1 MDNDTRGSEDIQREL
16 RHALKALS
24 DIKYALDEH
33 AIVAVTDADGT
44 ISYVND
50 KFCEISGYAESELL
64 GKNHRILNSGYHS
77 KGFFKELWRTISQG
91 AVWSGEI
98 RNRRKDGTI
107 YWVGTTIVPFLD
119 ERKKPHQYI
128 AIRRDITQQK
138 ELERQLLEIAE
149 KERLRIGKE
158 LHDDLCQRLVAIG
171 LKCGITHGELER
183 ENHAHAELLEPAIRE
198 LQEAIA
204 LTRAI
209 AAGLS
214 PVTMEAEGLME
225 GLRHFTDTLSRRFQI
240 ACRFDCPQPVKVSN
254 ETTASNIFNIAR
266 ELMNNAAKHAEPKR
280 IHVGLYNSAG
290 GLRLEVTNDGKPF
303 YGKKTIG
310 EGMGLRFAQSRA
322 DAIGAALDFFPG
334 EPPDGGTRVVCNV
347 PLLEKESDIPLSM
360 QSNQAKI

>member
-1 MDNDTRGSEDIQREL
+1 MNNETKVNEDIQREL
-16 RHALKALS
+16 HHALKALS

-33 AIVAVTDADGT
+33 AIVAVTDANGT

-50 KFCEISGYAESELL
+50 KFCEISGYTESELL

-77 KGFFKELWRTISQG
+77 KGFFKELWKTISQG
-91 AVWSGEI
+91 SVWNGEI

-107 YWVGTTIVPFLD
+107 YWVVTTIVPFLD

-128 AIRRDITQQK
+128 AIRRDITRQK
-138 ELERQLLEIAE
+138 ELEKQLLDIAE

-171 LKCGITHGELER
+171 LKCGITHGALEK
-183 ENHAHAELLEPAIRE
+183 ENHAQAKLLEPAIRE

-204 LTRAI
+204 LTRTI

-214 PVTMEAEGLME
+214 PVNMEAEGLME
-225 GLRHFTDTLSRRFQI
+225 GLRHFTNTLSGRFQI
-240 ACRFDCPQPVKVSN
+240 PCRFDCPQPVKVSN

-266 ELMNNAAKHAEPKR
+266 ELMNNAAKHAQPKR
-280 IHVGLYNSAG
+280 ILVGLYNSEE

-303 YGKKTIG
+303 YGQKTIC

-334 EPPDGGTRVVCNV
+334 DPPDGGTRAICTVS
-347 PLLEKESDIPLSM
+347 LAEKGSGIRS
-360 QSNQAKI
+360 

>member
-1 MDNDTRGSEDIQREL
+1 MDNETSGSGDIQREL

-77 KGFFKELWRTISQG
+77 KSFFKELWKTISQG
-91 AVWSGEI
+91 SVWNGEI

-128 AIRRDITQQK
+128 AIRRDITQEK

-171 LKCGITHGELER
+171 LKCGMMHGELEK
-183 ENHAHAELLEPAIRE
+183 ENHAQAGLLEPAIRE

-204 LTRAI
+204 LTRGI

-225 GLRHFTDTLSRRFQI
+225 GLRHFTDTLSGRFQI
-240 ACRFDCPQPVKVSN
+240 PCQFDCPQPVKVSN

-280 IHVGLYNSAG
+280 IQVGLYNSEG

-303 YGKKTIG
+303 DGKKTIW

-322 DAIGAALDFFPG
+322 DAIGAALDFLPG
-334 EPPDGGTRVVCNV
+334 EPPDGGTRAVCTV
-347 PLLEKESDIPLSM
+347 PLLEKECGFPLSM
-360 QSNQAKI
+360 QIKQTKT

>member
-1 MDNDTRGSEDIQREL
+1 MNNETKVSEDIQREL
-16 RHALKALS
+16 HHALKALS

-33 AIVAVTDADGT
+33 AIVAVTDANGT

-50 KFCEISGYAESELL
+50 KFCEISGYTESDLL

-77 KGFFKELWRTISQG
+77 KGFFKELWKTISQG
-91 AVWSGEI
+91 SVWSGEI

-171 LKCGITHGELER
+171 LKCGMTHGALEK
-183 ENHAHAELLEPAIRE
+183 ENHKQAKLLEPAIRE

-204 LTRAI
+204 LTRTI

-214 PVTMEAEGLME
+214 PVNMEAEGLME
-225 GLRHFTDTLSRRFQI
+225 GLRHFTETLSGRFQI
-240 ACRFDCPQPVKVSN
+240 PCRFDCPQPVKVSN
-254 ETTASNIFNIAR
+254 ETTASNIFSIAR
-266 ELMNNAAKHAEPKR
+266 ELMNNAAKHAQPNR
-280 IHVGLYNSAG
+280 ILVGLYNSPG

-303 YGKKTIG
+303 YGQKTTS

-334 EPPDGGTRVVCNV
+334 DHPDGGTRAVCTV
-347 PLLEKESDIPLSM
+347 SLPEKEIGVP
-360 QSNQAKI
+360 